1 MVQQGAKRVKS
12 WREIIVIN
20 EPAELIL
27 GINLI
32 IEEIMAKKAKNI
44 SHEEVSEAM
53 ARFLK
58 KGGVIE
64 KIEYNDN
71 GFLLKNDL
79 ALDDSYTEPSD
90 SIMSQLH
97 IDFETETRI

>member
-1 MVQQGAKRVKS
+1 
-12 WREIIVIN
+12 
-20 EPAELIL
+20 
-27 GINLI
+27 
-32 IEEIMAKKAKNI
+32 MAKKSKNV
-44 SHEEVSEAM
+44 SHEEVSEGM
-53 ARFLK
+53 PRFLK

-79 ALDDSYTEPSD
+79 ALVASFTEASD

>member
-1 MVQQGAKRVKS
+1 
-12 WREIIVIN
+12 
-20 EPAELIL
+20 
-27 GINLI
+27 
-32 IEEIMAKKAKNI
+32 MAKKAKII

-79 ALDDSYTEPSD
+79 ALDASFTEASD

>member
-1 MVQQGAKRVKS
+1 
-12 WREIIVIN
+12 
-20 EPAELIL
+20 
-27 GINLI
+27 
-32 IEEIMAKKAKNI
+32 MAKKAKHI
-44 SHEEVSEAM
+44 SHDEVSEAM

-79 ALDDSYTEPSD
+79 ALDDSYTETSD

-97 IDFETETRI
+97 LNFESETRI

>member
-1 MVQQGAKRVKS
+1 
-12 WREIIVIN
+12 
-20 EPAELIL
+20 
-27 GINLI
+27 
-32 IEEIMAKKAKNI
+32 MAKKVRNI
-44 SHEEVSEAM
+44 SHEEVSDAM
-53 ARFLK
+53 TRFLK

-79 ALDDSYTEPSD
+79 ALDASFTEASD

>member
-1 MVQQGAKRVKS
+1 
-12 WREIIVIN
+12 
-20 EPAELIL
+20 
-27 GINLI
+27 
-32 IEEIMAKKAKNI
+32 MAKKAKSI

-64 KIEYNDN
+64 KIEFNDN

-79 ALDDSYTEPSD
+79 AMDDSYTETSD

>member
-1 MVQQGAKRVKS
+1 
-12 WREIIVIN
+12 
-20 EPAELIL
+20 
-27 GINLI
+27 
-32 IEEIMAKKAKNI
+32 MAKKAKII
-44 SHEEVSEAM
+44 SHEEVSKAM
-53 ARFLK
+53 TRFLK

-79 ALDDSYTEPSD
+79 ALDDSFTETSD

-97 IDFETETRI
+97 LDFEAETRI

>member
-1 MVQQGAKRVKS
+1 
-12 WREIIVIN
+12 
-20 EPAELIL
+20 
-27 GINLI
+27 
-32 IEEIMAKKAKNI
+32 MAKKAKNI

-53 ARFLK
+53 IHFLK

-79 ALDDSYTEPSD
+79 ALDDSFTEASD

>member
-1 MVQQGAKRVKS
+1 
-12 WREIIVIN
+12 
-20 EPAELIL
+20 
-27 GINLI
+27 
-32 IEEIMAKKAKNI
+32 MAKKAKNNI
-44 SHEEVSEAM
+44 SHEEVSDAM
-53 ARFLK
+53 TRFLK

-79 ALDDSYTEPSD
+79 ALDASFTEASD

-97 IDFETETRI
+97 VDFETETRI

>member
-1 MVQQGAKRVKS
+1 
-12 WREIIVIN
+12 
-20 EPAELIL
+20 
-27 GINLI
+27 
-32 IEEIMAKKAKNI
+32 MAKKAKNI
-44 SHEEVSEAM
+44 SHEEVSKAM
-53 ARFLK
+53 TRFPK
-58 KGGVIE
+58 KGGVIK

-79 ALDDSYTEPSD
+79 ALDDSYTETSD

>member
-1 MVQQGAKRVKS
+1 M
-12 WREIIVIN
+12 
-20 EPAELIL
+20 PAELIWDKT
-27 GINLI
+27 LI
-32 IEEIMAKKAKNI
+32 IEEKMAKKAKNI

-53 ARFLK
+53 ASFLK

-79 ALDDSYTEPSD
+79 ALDASFTEASD

>member
-1 MVQQGAKRVKS
+1 
-12 WREIIVIN
+12 
-20 EPAELIL
+20 
-27 GINLI
+27 
-32 IEEIMAKKAKNI
+32 MAKKAKCV

-64 KIEYNDN
+64 KIEFNDN

-79 ALDDSYTEPSD
+79 ALDASFTEASD

>member
-1 MVQQGAKRVKS
+1 
-12 WREIIVIN
+12 
-20 EPAELIL
+20 
-27 GINLI
+27 
-32 IEEIMAKKAKNI
+32 MAKKEKRNI
-44 SHEEVSEAM
+44 SHEEVSDAM
-53 ARFLK
+53 TRFLK

-79 ALDDSYTEPSD
+79 ALDASFTEASD

>member
-1 MVQQGAKRVKS
+1 
-12 WREIIVIN
+12 
-20 EPAELIL
+20 
-27 GINLI
+27 
-32 IEEIMAKKAKNI
+32 MAKKAKNV
-44 SHEEVSEAM
+44 SHKEVSEAM
-53 ARFLK
+53 NRFLK

-79 ALDDSYTEPSD
+79 ALDASFTEASD

>member
-1 MVQQGAKRVKS
+1 
-12 WREIIVIN
+12 
-20 EPAELIL
+20 
-27 GINLI
+27 
-32 IEEIMAKKAKNI
+32 
-44 SHEEVSEAM
+44 M

-79 ALDDSYTEPSD
+79 ALDDSYTETSD

>member
-1 MVQQGAKRVKS
+1 
-12 WREIIVIN
+12 
-20 EPAELIL
+20 
-27 GINLI
+27 
-32 IEEIMAKKAKNI
+32 MAKKAKNI
-44 SHEEVSEAM
+44 SHEEVCDAM
-53 ARFLK
+53 TRFLK
-58 KGGVIE
+58 KGGVIK

-79 ALDDSYTEPSD
+79 ALDASFTEASD

>member
-1 MVQQGAKRVKS
+1 
-12 WREIIVIN
+12 
-20 EPAELIL
+20 
-27 GINLI
+27 
-32 IEEIMAKKAKNI
+32 MAKKVKNV
-44 SHEEVSEAM
+44 SHEEISEAM
-53 ARFLK
+53 TRFLK

-79 ALDDSYTEPSD
+79 ALDASFTEASD

>member
-1 MVQQGAKRVKS
+1 
-12 WREIIVIN
+12 
-20 EPAELIL
+20 
-27 GINLI
+27 
-32 IEEIMAKKAKNI
+32 MAKKAKII
-44 SHEEVSEAM
+44 SHEEVSDAM
-53 ARFLK
+53 TRFLK

-71 GFLLKNDL
+71 GYLLKNDL
-79 ALDDSYTEPSD
+79 ALDDSYTETSD